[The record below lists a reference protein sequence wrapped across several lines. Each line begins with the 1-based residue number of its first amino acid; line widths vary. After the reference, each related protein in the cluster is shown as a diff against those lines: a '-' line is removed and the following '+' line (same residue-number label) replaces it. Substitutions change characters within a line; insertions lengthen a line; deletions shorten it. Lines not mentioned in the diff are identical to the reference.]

1 MLEQLK
7 SFSLSPPT
15 SCCVSL
21 FLFGFLFVFWIR
33 ASEFNWKPSATHLN
47 QGVSIC
53 VWEIPYQTQKQWG
66 NIGKYLGEKC
76 IKTYFPRSLDVLNV
90 CELGTERPPLTSPF
104 SSQVSQM
111 GLEPGPE
118 SWLRATSA
126 TWRPSHLSGAALSS
140 SSFIISQM
148 SHNQYCLLIPS
159 WVKSQKA
166 HEVSLLCSTILIK

>member
-7 SFSLSPPT
+7 SFSPPT

-33 ASEFNWKPSATHLN
+33 ASEFNWKQVLPKHLN

-53 VWEIPYQTQKQWG
+53 IWEIPYQRQKQWG

-76 IKTYFPRSLDVLNV
+76 IKTYFPRSLDVLSV

-104 SSQVSQM
+104 SSQVSQT
-111 GLEPGPE
+111 GLEPGPR
-118 SWLRATSA
+118 SWLGAASA
-126 TWRPSHLSGAALSS
+126 TRRPSHLSGAALSS
-140 SSFIISQM
+140 SSFIVSQM
-148 SHNQYCLLIPS
+148 PHNQYCL
-159 WVKSQKA
+159 
-166 HEVSLLCSTILIK
+166 